1 MNKTEYRDLIA
12 FHPGYYIKDIIE
24 DMEITQDDFA
34 KRLGVSGKTISRLVN
49 GRIPLSNELALGLS
63 LMFGT
68 SVDLWKNMQETYELK
83 CIEINKKK
91 QMDEEIELVKLIDYK
106 FFINFC

>member
-49 GRIPLSNELALGLS
+49 GKTCRKHMN
-63 LMFGT
+63 
-68 SVDLWKNMQETYELK
+68 
-83 CIEINKKK
+83 
-91 QMDEEIELVKLIDYK
+91 
-106 FFINFC
+106 